1 MSKFVRNEDAFTG
14 LEAAIVLIA
23 FVVVAAVF
31 SYVVLGAGFF
41 TTQKSQEVVH
51 TGVDQASSS
60 LEVSGPVTV
69 AASSNAYLGSIY
81 LYLQLAAGGTAVD
94 MTKVT
99 YTVSTSEHVYTFVDQ
114 DSDDASTVEGDFYP
128 VTRTSVGAGTGD
140 TDNLLENLEMVQITI
155 PLTGDDAF
163 PAGDKQI
170 GVNDKFSLDIKPDVG
185 AALPVARTAPPG
197 LAEGHFYEVY

>member
-51 TGVDQASSS
+51 TGVGQASSS

-69 AASSNAYLGSIY
+69 AASSSGYLGSVY
-81 LYLQLAAGGTAVD
+81 FYLQLASGGTAVD

-99 YTVSTSEHVYTFVDQ
+99 YTVSTTEAVYTFVDA
-114 DSDDASTVEGDFYP
+114 DSDDAGSYST
-128 VTRTSVGAGTGD
+128 VTRTAVGD
-140 TDNLLENLEMVQITI
+140 SNDNDDLLEKFEMVQITV
-155 PLTGDDAF
+155 PLTGHF
-163 PAGDKQI
+163 NTGSSTEI
-170 GVNDKFSLDIKPDVG
+170 GPNDEFTIDIKPDVG
-185 AALPVARTAPPG
+185 AALPVARTSPPG
-197 LAEGHFYEVY
+197 LVTSHYYEVY

>member
-1 MSKFVRNEDAFTG
+1 MSKIVRNEDAFTG

-60 LEVSGPVTV
+60 VEVSGPVTV
-69 AASSNAYLGSIY
+69 SASGTDELGAVY
-81 LYLQLAAGGTAVD
+81 LYLQLASGGTAVD
-94 MTKVT
+94 MSKVT
-99 YTVSTSEHVYTFVDQ
+99 YTVSTTESVYTYVDSS
-114 DSDDASTVEGDFYP
+114 SDDASSYSNVI
-128 VTRTSVGAGTGD
+128 RTAVGTGTD
-140 TDNLLENLEMVQITI
+140 DGDNLLESLEMVQITI
-155 PLTGDDAF
+155 PLTTQFKTATSTN
-163 PAGDKQI
+163 I
-170 GVNDKFSLDIKPDVG
+170 GVNDKFNIDIKPDVG

-197 LAEGHFYEVY
+197 LTANHYYEVY